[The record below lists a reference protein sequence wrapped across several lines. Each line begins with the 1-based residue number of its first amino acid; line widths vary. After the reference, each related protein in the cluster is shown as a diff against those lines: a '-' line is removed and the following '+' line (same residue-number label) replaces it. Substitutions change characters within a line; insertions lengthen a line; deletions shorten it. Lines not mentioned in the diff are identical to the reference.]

1 MGFFNKLFKRNVEGI
16 VAPNQYYNPTTDDY
30 EVIQGSNGAA
40 QVSLAGS
47 NGTKA
52 NVDASGS
59 LQVKIAGADD
69 TSSGALNVNLANTGI
84 ILPVDSQARYG
95 QTIPTH
101 SGVIVTPSG
110 SNANASWIDCNGFSD
125 IAITLSNSGATP
137 TRVNI
142 YWSHD
147 GATLQGIDVSALPS
161 ASNQYR
167 AANIPIKARYAK
179 LEVVNEN
186 ASPAT
191 ISTWTYLKA

>member
-1 MGFFNKLFKRNVEGI
+1 MGRSQINGKSGETL
-16 VAPNQYYNPTTDDY
+16 
-30 EVIQGSNGAA
+30 EVDSNGAA
-40 QVSLAGS
+40 LVSLAGS
-47 NGTKA
+47 N
-52 NVDASGS
+52 V
-59 LQVKIAGADD
+59 
-69 TSSGALNVNLANTGI
+69 
-84 ILPVDSQARYG
+84 PDSQAIPVKISGADANGGAINTNVKSSEIIQPVDIQARYA